1 MRGAD
6 ITQESLFTTRT
17 TAAFVPAGDP
27 LIEIRTIL
35 NQALRGMDEK
45 FDALYAEGG
54 RLSVA
59 PERLLRG
66 LVLQALYG
74 E

>member
-1 MRGAD
+1 M
-6 ITQESLFTTRT
+6 
-17 TAAFVPAGDP
+17 PAGDP

-35 NQALRGMDEK
+35 NQSLRGMDEK